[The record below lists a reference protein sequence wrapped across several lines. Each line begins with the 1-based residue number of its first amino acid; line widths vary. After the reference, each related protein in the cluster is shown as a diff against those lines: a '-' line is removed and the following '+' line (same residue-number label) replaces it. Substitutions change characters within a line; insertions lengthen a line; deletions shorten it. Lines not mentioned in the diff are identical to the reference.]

1 MSGNARPRR
10 RKPDRRV
17 RRTRNLLGDALMV
30 LIQEK
35 SFDAITVQ
43 ELLDRAGVGRSTFY
57 EYFRDKNDLFV
68 SDLDEFLEHM
78 ATALVGHSDAGDRV
92 VPVRELFGH
101 VGDSRQLYDALVA
114 SGKIHD
120 FLDLGRAHFARRRRA
135 RARGRPV
142 VTAGVVDR
150 WQRGS
155 VTGGDGRSLPRD
167 RMVGGRRCLGAPRL
181 TTARLWPPRSAGTR
195 SRAGCISAGCRH
207 ACAGSGA

>member
-78 ATALVGHSDAGDRV
+78 ATALVG
-92 VPVRELFGH
+92 
-101 VGDSRQLYDALVA
+101 
-114 SGKIHD
+114 
-120 FLDLGRAHFARRRRA
+120 GRRSRRA
-135 RARGRPV
+135 
-142 VTAGVVDR
+142 
-150 WQRGS
+150 
-155 VTGGDGRSLPRD
+155 
-167 RMVGGRRCLGAPRL
+167 GA
-181 TTARLWPPRSAGTR
+181 
-195 SRAGCISAGCRH
+195 
-207 ACAGSGA
+207 

>member
-1 MSGNARPRR
+1 
-10 RKPDRRV
+10 V

-120 FLDLGRAHFARRRRA
+120 FLDLGRAHFARGIDQRLVELPRARTLAPARRA
-135 RARGRPV
+135 AV
-142 VTAGVVDR
+142 AHALAGALLSLLV
-150 WQRGS
+150 WWI
-155 VTGGDGRSLPRD
+155 DGN
-167 RMVGGRRCLGAPRL
+167 GALSPEEMDDL
-181 TTARLWPPRSAGTR
+181 FHGIAWSAV
-195 SRAGCISAGCRH
+195 AA
-207 ACAGSGA
+207 A